1 MIGNIYVG
9 VVPIN
14 KKNLWIDEIIM
25 TFVIKIIG

>member
-14 KKNLWIDEIIM
+14 KKKLWIDEIIM
-25 TFVIKIIG
+25 TFVIKNY